1 MMSLTGQKIDIKTT
15 LLAVIADRLGVLAWQ
30 NTKDGQ
36 KGLNMPESILQNL
49 IGNKKESNTM
59 SFNSGDEYEAYRR
72 SLLNGRRD

>member
-1 MMSLTGQKIDIKTT
+1 MMRLTGQKIDLKTT

-59 SFNSGDEYEAYRR
+59 SFNSGEEYEAYRR

>member
-1 MMSLTGQKIDIKTT
+1 MMSLTGQKIDLKTT

-59 SFNSGDEYEAYRR
+59 SFDTPSEYEAYRR
-72 SLLNGRRD
+72 SLLNV